1 MHFSNSQLFLRVFS
15 KNHLIVVLLL
25 IGSVPSFSQQRADT
39 VRKPVTKP
47 TTPPVRTGRGSQV
60 VDDSTKSVYGPKTT
74 KWVTERK
81 VFENKADYQPLDT
94 TISNYHRWTYIQGF
108 NNFYHDLGNVGTAL
122 NPIFP
127 MAPNTAGASPGFQ
140 TYYPFYESEEP
151 RIYDT
156 KSPYTRIFL
165 VWGGEGRAMSR
176 IEFSRNINPRWNF
189 GFNYRPILVD
199 KQIQRNGKGD
209 RQTISQYYDLHSSYR
224 SENKRYF
231 ISVSYRRIRHRVNEN
246 GGIYLVRDT
255 TINGYYDDNVQP
267 YLKAAKTEEKRIA
280 LHIFHQ
286 YQLASP
292 LQVYHKL
299 DLVKQENYFFDVRSE
314 EPNYNEYFKYTTP
327 DADVNTS
334 DVQDGIRFKTIV
346 NEVGMKGNAAFLF
359 YSFYYKMRSYST
371 YNKYVD
377 ETQLSFKNDGIE
389 NYLGGQIAFRF
400 DTLAELSGN
409 AEYLLGGNYKL
420 NAKLTTPWLDAT
432 GISSLTKPAFLPLAY
447 RGSHHAWVNDFSDP
461 FFNQLSGFIKTK
473 AGGFIF
479 SPGATYTA
487 ITNNIYYKENNV
499 PGEQEVIAVQSSG
512 NQQMLTPEVR
522 MSVRF
527 LRHLYFR
534 PQVLYTQMLQNDDRA
549 VRVPEWFINA
559 QLAYENSLFKGNIQV
574 QIGIDAHWRSDYT
587 ALGYSPA
594 IQQFYVQD
602 KFVNPAYP
610 LVDVF
615 FNGKIKRGRFFV
627 KYSNLL
633 QIITGTG
640 YLPTPGYRG
649 QVSILD
655 FGFDLILFD

>member
-1 MHFSNSQLFLRVFS
+1 MLFSNSQLFLRVLL
-15 KNHLIVVLLL
+15 KNHLIVAVLMM
-25 IGSVPSFSQQRADT
+25 GSFSSFSQKRVENADT
-39 VRKPVTKP
+39 VRKPI
-47 TTPPVRTGRGSQV
+47 TPPVRTGRGSQI
-60 VDDSTKSVYGPKTT
+60 VDDSTKNVYGPKTT
-74 KWVTERK
+74 KWITENN
-81 VFENKADYQPLDT
+81 VFQNKLDYQPLDT
-94 TISNYHRWTYIQGF
+94 SLSNYHRWTYIQGF
-108 NNFYHDLGNVGTAL
+108 NNFYHDLGNVGTVL

-127 MAPNTAGASPGFQ
+127 MAPLTVGASPGYQ
-140 TYYPFYESEEP
+140 TYYPFYETEEP
-151 RIYDT
+151 RIFDT

-209 RQTISQYYDLHSSYR
+209 RQTISQYYDLYSSYR

-231 ISVSYRRIRHRVNEN
+231 LSGSYRRIRHRVNEN
-246 GGIYLVRDT
+246 GGIYLRDT

-267 YLKAAKTEEKRIA
+267 YLLAAKTEEKRIA

-299 DLVKQENYFFDVRSE
+299 DLIKQENYFSDVRSE

-327 DADVNTS
+327 DADVNTD
-334 DVQDGIRFKTIV
+334 DVQDGVRFKTIV

-371 YNKYVD
+371 FNKYVD

-400 DTLAELSGN
+400 DTLAELSGK

-420 NAKLTTPWLDAT
+420 TANLTTPWLEAT

-447 RGSHHAWVNDFSDP
+447 RGSHNSWVNDFSDP
-461 FFNQLSGFIKTK
+461 FFNQLSGFIKTR
-473 AGGFIF
+473 AGGFNF
-479 SPGATYTA
+479 SPGIAYTS
-487 ITNNIYYKENNV
+487 IKNNIYYKQNNV
-499 PGEQEVIAVQSSG
+499 SGEQEVIAVQSSG
-512 NQQMLTPEVR
+512 TQQLLTPEVR

-527 LRHLYFR
+527 LRHVYFR
-534 PQVLYTQMLQNDDRA
+534 PQVLYTQLLQNDDRA
-549 VRVPEWFINA
+549 VRVPQWFINA
-559 QLAYENSLFKGNIQV
+559 QLAYENSLFKGNIQI
-574 QIGIDAHWRSDYT
+574 QAGIDVHWRSDYT

-615 FNGKIKRGRFFV
+615 FNGKLNRGRFFV
-627 KYSNLL
+627 KYTNLL